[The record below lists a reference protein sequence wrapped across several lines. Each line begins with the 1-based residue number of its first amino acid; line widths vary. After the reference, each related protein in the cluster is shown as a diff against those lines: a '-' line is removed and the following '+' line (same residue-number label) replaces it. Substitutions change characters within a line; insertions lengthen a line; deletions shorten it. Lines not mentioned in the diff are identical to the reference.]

1 MPNPGKHWTASTTLR
16 AAAWC
21 FGRRPP
27 GTWLADM
34 QSRLYWNTLMFESV
48 LTDELSLLTS
58 QLSDLQDRV
67 PLPKFVKMEVPA
79 LQRLE
84 EPNSADAFCHYH
96 FLSQIAHRVLIYR
109 IKETIYYS
117 GSYPPSSLEDEFTY
131 QLEQW
136 RHQLPAAI
144 QFEVDSEMPPS
155 RFPRDVVVTP
165 WLRARYLVAKWHIS
179 RPFL

>member
-1 MPNPGKHWTASTTLR
+1 
-16 AAAWC
+16 
-21 FGRRPP
+21 
-27 GTWLADM
+27 M

-48 LTDELSLLTS
+48 LTDELSLLIS

-117 GSYPPSSLEDEFTY
+117 GKSQKTISPPR
-131 QLEQW
+131 QLKC
-136 RHQLPAAI
+136 A
-144 QFEVDSEMPPS
+144 D
-155 RFPRDVVVTP
+155 
-165 WLRARYLVAKWHIS
+165 
-179 RPFL
+179 